1 MIVTDEQLIDAVRR
15 RGRPGRWR
23 WEPWDRIVGWAVILG
38 AVMSVAVALF
48 GQEPAVAPD
57 AATWADK
64 LRTAIESGEAVVLTA
79 EEAQALA
86 TAYTGIEQRQVADVA
101 VSGTHC
107 YALSSVGTVLAQAE
121 VSR

>member
-1 MIVTDEQLIDAVRR
+1 MMRDVVGGLCVLSLFVAIALTVLVGNAV
-15 RGRPGRWR
+15 
-23 WEPWDRIVGWAVILG
+23 
-38 AVMSVAVALF
+38 
-48 GQEPAVAPD
+48 GQEPAAVPES
-57 AATWADK
+57 ATWASK
-64 LRTAIESGEAVVLTA
+64 LRTSIESGEAVVLTA